1 MKRLTDNQKRSIKYL
16 GIDRANAYR
25 QAALKHLPDVKVC
38 FDAFHL
44 VSNMNDVVDKVRRA
58 EFAHP
63 TEAQRKRLVG
73 RRYILLKAQESLSEK
88 ERIDLDALYALH
100 QQLTKTYILKEPF
113 RSIFSHLKEYEAMW
127 QLSHWISMAVSS
139 GIRQVE

>member
-1 MKRLTDNQKRSIKYL
+1 MKRLTDKQKRSIKYL

-88 ERIDLDALYALH
+88 ERIDLDALCALN
-100 QQLTKTYILKEPF
+100 QPLTKTYILKESHSEASF
-113 RSIFSHLKEYEAMW
+113 R
-127 QLSHWISMAVSS
+127 ISRNMKQCGS
-139 GIRQVE
+139 